1 MKSRSIFLLT
11 PVFGAIFG
19 AIIVNAG
26 CASVDVTSMHYLTAP
41 TYAPTAPASI
51 QILNAEPK
59 TAFQRIGEIELSGSS
74 DPAPEE
80 ADVEKKLRMAAGK
93 LGADAVLITADRIQP
108 NGVQSSGFRRFGGNS
123 QLTAGR
129 KVVAIAIKF
138 TSPSS

>member
-108 NGVQSSGFRRFGGNS
+108 NGFAQLFTSAPSGFASLEVAAPARRCF
-123 QLTAGR
+123 A
-129 KVVAIAIKF
+129 KAV
-138 TSPSS
+138 